1 MLRGA
6 CCVALVT
13 GATGLLAPLQAYEQI
28 MAAHPLETKAFT
40 QAALWSVSDCIA
52 QRRAFERQPLDL
64 ERTAKFATMGLGSA
78 VLWSEWFD
86 VVDAVV
92 SPVAAPGARIG
103 LSIALETFG
112 WAPLYFA
119 TYLIPVSTLQNGGS
133 WRVVPAELRATL
145 LPLSVANAKVWTLP
159 NLIIYSCPLEWRV
172 LASNAVDLV
181 WGVICSD
188 AAAQCGGASG
198 DNDDELCVVPADGRD
213 APPLLEMV
221 EAQPPRLRGLRSA
234 LPRAWWKPA
243 VRLRR
248 AARSLRP

>member
-1 MLRGA
+1 MFR
-6 CCVALVT
+6 VALT
-13 GATGLLAPLQAYEQI
+13 FALLTQTTGLLAPLESYEQM

-52 QRRAFERQPLDL
+52 QRRLEQQPLDL
-64 ERTAKFATMGLGSA
+64 ARTAKFATTGLGSA

-92 SPVAAPGARIG
+92 APVAAPGARIG

-198 DNDDELCVVPADGRD
+198 DDDDELCVVPADGRD